1 MPLTQPMLLV
11 AFLQASNCSNYV
23 ASWRHPGTDPGFLT
37 FDYYQQIARTLETGM
52 FHLAFF
58 DDRLAMPSLY
68 GDSPA
73 TALQH
78 GIRAVKLDLIP
89 VMTAMLLATRHLGVG
104 GTYSTTYYPP
114 FHIARLFATLDHLSG
129 GRVAWN
135 VVTSLNDAEA
145 RNFGRVQH
153 VEHAVRYDQADEFM
167 QVVHGLWQTWDVDAL
182 LMDRVQERF
191 ADPARVHPLDFQG
204 AWWHAQG
211 TLTVP
216 RCPQGHPVIIQAG
229 QSGRGRDFAARW
241 GELIFVIA
249 PTLAAGQ
256 EIYAD
261 IKTRALR
268 YGRHPEAIKLA
279 PAAYVVVGETAS
291 IARDK
296 LAYVESLARPEDA
309 LVLLSEILNYDFARH
324 GLDEPLPTT
333 ALQAMTGVRSIVDR
347 VLHLSGKAH
356 PTVREF
362 LQHSGRG
369 TLAEMPRFVG
379 TPSQVAT
386 QMTTWLT
393 GQACDGFVIA
403 ATHMPGA
410 YEDFARLVVPELQSR
425 GLVRTAYTGA
435 TLRDQLGLPYP

>member
-1 MPLTQPMLLV
+1 MPMTQPMLLV

-204 AWWHAQG
+204 AW
-211 TLTVP
+211 
-216 RCPQGHPVIIQAG
+216 
-229 QSGRGRDFAARW
+229 
-241 GELIFVIA
+241 
-249 PTLAAGQ
+249 
-256 EIYAD
+256 
-261 IKTRALR
+261 
-268 YGRHPEAIKLA
+268 
-279 PAAYVVVGETAS
+279 
-291 IARDK
+291 
-296 LAYVESLARPEDA
+296 
-309 LVLLSEILNYDFARH
+309 
-324 GLDEPLPTT
+324 
-333 ALQAMTGVRSIVDR
+333 
-347 VLHLSGKAH
+347 
-356 PTVREF
+356 
-362 LQHSGRG
+362 
-369 TLAEMPRFVG
+369 
-379 TPSQVAT
+379 
-386 QMTTWLT
+386 
-393 GQACDGFVIA
+393 
-403 ATHMPGA
+403 
-410 YEDFARLVVPELQSR
+410 
-425 GLVRTAYTGA
+425 
-435 TLRDQLGLPYP
+435 